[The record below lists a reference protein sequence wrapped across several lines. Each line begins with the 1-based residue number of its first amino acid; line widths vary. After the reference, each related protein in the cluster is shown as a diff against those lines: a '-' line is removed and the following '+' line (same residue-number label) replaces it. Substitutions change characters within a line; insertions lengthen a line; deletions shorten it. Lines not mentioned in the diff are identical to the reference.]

1 MEEKVLL
8 ANILRKFEIVALKSV
23 EELQPLPELV
33 LRSSLGIPVKLK
45 PRIRF

>member
-23 EELQPLPELV
+23 QELQPISELT
-33 LRSSLGIPVKLK
+33 LRPPNGIPVKLI
-45 PRIRF
+45 PRVPF